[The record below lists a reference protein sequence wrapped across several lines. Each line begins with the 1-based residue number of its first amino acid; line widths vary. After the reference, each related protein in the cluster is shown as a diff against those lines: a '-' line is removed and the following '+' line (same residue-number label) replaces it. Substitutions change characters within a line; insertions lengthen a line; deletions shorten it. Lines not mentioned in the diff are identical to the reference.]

1 MKDYCDEKKK
11 KVDGYK
17 LYDFNIFRKK
27 KKRMRSSILCMHNY
41 EARSVVEPP

>member
-27 KKRMRSSILCMHNY
+27 KKKKNAFKYLMY
-41 EARSVVEPP
+41 A